1 MQVNATPAA
10 EDEHVVPALRVDGLH
25 KRYGKAVAL
34 EALSVTVAPGVAFGL
49 AGLNGA
55 GKTTLIKCLLDF
67 CATDAGR
74 IELFGVGHRLTTAR
88 KRLAFLPERFIP
100 PYYLAG
106 RDFLRYMLTLYGV
119 GYDPERVEAMLQ
131 ALDLDPSALVKPVRT
146 FSKGMT
152 QKLGLAACLL
162 SGRDQRPRPQG
173 TRAPQARTARSAQ
186 PRTHPVP
193 DFARAGRHRGD
204 LRAHG
209 DHPSR
214 SPVLRRLARR
224 AEGGARGGYAGD
236 GVPGPHRTRASLSHW
251 RRGPSGTLFDRAGSR
266 PQPCDGKRRFRQA
279 RSAHRRR

>member
-162 SGRDQRPRPQG
+162 SGRDLLVLDEPTSGLDPK
-173 TRAPQARTARSAQ
+173 
-186 PRTHPVP
+186 
-193 DFARAGRHRGD
+193 ARALLKRELRALHSRGHTLFLTSHALADIEEICERMAIIHRGR
-204 LRAHG
+204 LCFAGSPAELKAAHG
-209 DHPSR
+209 AAT
-214 SPVLRRLARR
+214 LETAFLAHIER
-224 AEGGARGGYAGD
+224 A
-236 GVPGPHRTRASLSHW
+236 
-251 RRGPSGTLFDRAGSR
+251 
-266 PQPCDGKRRFRQA
+266 QA
-279 RSAHRRR
+279 